1 MDVGLE
7 EGLRASLAML
17 ALEMVLLDTIL
28 DNVDVLA
35 VAASTAYDIS
45 TMLSSLHEA
54 LQRTDAAEWTEAI
67 C

>member
-1 MDVGLE
+1 MK

-17 ALEMVLLDTIL
+17 ALEMGLLDTIL
-28 DNVDVLA
+28 DDVDVLA

-45 TMLSSLHEA
+45 TVPSSLLEA